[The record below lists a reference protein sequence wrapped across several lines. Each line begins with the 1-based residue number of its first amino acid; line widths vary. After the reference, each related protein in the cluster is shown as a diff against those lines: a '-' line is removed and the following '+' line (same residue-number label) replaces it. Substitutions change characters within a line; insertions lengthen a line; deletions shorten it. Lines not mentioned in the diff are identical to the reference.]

1 MPLNINPIFVLTPKT
16 VAAEITAANTA
27 RDGSG
32 DLVSLFTAGIN
43 GSRVDFITFNSAQ
56 ATAAASSAMVG
67 RVFITDTAG
76 LNPVLL
82 SEIALPTITA
92 SNTVIGQTQ
101 TIFYS
106 NGLLL
111 DAGQELKVAISV
123 YAGVQDKFQVIAR
136 GGNY

>member
-1 MPLNINPIFVLTPKT
+1 MAANTVPIFILTPRT
-16 VAAEITAANTA
+16 ETAALDAANTA

-32 DLVSLFTAGIN
+32 SLVSLFTAGSN
-43 GSRVDFITFNSAQ
+43 GSRIDFITFNSAQ
-56 ATAAASSAMVG
+56 STPAASSAMVG
-67 RVFITDTAG
+67 RVFVSDTSGA
-76 LNPVLL
+76 NFRLL

-111 DAGQELKVAISV
+111 GSGQILSVTISV
-123 YAGVQDKFQVIAR
+123 YAGVQDAYQAIAR

>member
-1 MPLNINPIFVLTPKT
+1 MPLNNTPIFVGTPKT
-16 VAAEITAANTA
+16 VTAEITAANTA

-32 DLVSLFTAGIN
+32 ALVTLFTAGSN

-56 ATAAASSAMVG
+56 ATPAASSAMVG
-67 RVFITDTAG
+67 RVFITNTSG
-76 LNPVLL
+76 TNPVLL

-92 SNTVIGQTQ
+92 SNTAIGQTQ

-111 DAGQELKVAISV
+111 DAGQQLRVTISV
-123 YAGVQDKFQVIAR
+123 YAGVQDKVQVIAR
-136 GGNY
+136 GGDY

>member
-1 MPLNINPIFVLTPKT
+1 MPLNSAPIFVGTPRT
-16 VAAEITAANTA
+16 EIAEITAANTA

-32 DLVSLFTAGIN
+32 TLVTLFTAGTS
-43 GSRVDFITFNSAQ
+43 GSRVDFVTFNSAQ
-56 ATAAASSAMVG
+56 ATPAASSAMVG
-67 RVFITDTAG
+67 RVFITNTSG
-76 LNPVLL
+76 TNPVLL

-111 DAGQELKVAISV
+111 DAGQQLKVTISV

-136 GGNY
+136 GGDY

>member
-1 MPLNINPIFVLTPKT
+1 MSLNTTPIFVGTPRT
-16 VAAEITAANTA
+16 ETAELTAANTA

-32 DLVSLFTAGIN
+32 TLATLFTAGTS
-43 GSRVDFITFNSAQ
+43 GSRVDFVTFNSAQ
-56 ATAAASSAMVG
+56 ATPAASSAMVG
-67 RVFITDTAG
+67 RVFVTNTSG

-111 DAGQELKVAISV
+111 DSGQQLRVAISV

-136 GGNY
+136 GGDY